1 MRHRVL
7 NPYRMQRW
15 FGSPRIVFWA
25 MLAACVLTLPS
36 LFSGMLGD
44 DYFIRAAVLQNTG
57 IPCVPR
63 SPVNAFTFTSGD
75 PGDLKQGIE
84 TGLYPWW
91 THPRRKM
98 AFFRPLPALTHWI
111 DFKLF
116 SGSVPMM
123 HLHSIL
129 WYALLVCVAGLL
141 YRRFLVPF
149 WAAGLAAVF
158 YAVDYSHAV
167 GAAML
172 CSRNTVMVAVFS
184 FLALLAHDAWR
195 RSGSKACSVIAPA
208 AFFASLL
215 CGEAAVAAGGYLL
228 AYALFIERVKPA
240 ARPATLLPYV
250 IAGGVWWI
258 IYTRLGYG
266 TAHIGLYIDP
276 GKDVLRFAANLMQR
290 LPVLLLGHFTL
301 PPSDVWSFLPAWP
314 ARIYTACAA
323 AGIMFIAWG
332 IWPLLRHDRTA
343 RFFAL
348 GTVLAAIPFCAA
360 LPSNRLLFFTGLGS
374 MGLIAGFLGM
384 LLEKPAWFEPYR
396 GRPRAL
402 LAGVWIFS
410 CAVIYPLLFIPA
422 SLSNIFMQ
430 KPLTLAAQTIV
441 SHNDECQS
449 GQTIAVSVPYDQMLF
464 YLHFIRA
471 ANGQNPCL
479 NTFLLSAGL
488 QPLEVQRINERT
500 LLVRFKSGMLKGAW
514 EQSFRD
520 SAALLEKGYS
530 LKLSDITVTVTA
542 LTDDGLPAEI
552 RYEFNKPLEDSSL
565 RWVTWSDEG
574 FIPFTLPAP
583 GETVRVNPLSLL
595 WWR

>member
-1 MRHRVL
+1 MDDRLSHPSRV
-7 NPYRMQRW
+7 QRW
-15 FGSPRIVFWA
+15 FGSPRIILWA
-25 MLAACVLTLPS
+25 ILAACVLTLPS

-57 IPCVPR
+57 IPGVPR
-63 SPVNAFTFTSGD
+63 SPFNAFTFTSGD
-75 PGDLKQGIE
+75 PGDVRQGIE

-123 HLHSIL
+123 HVHSIL

-149 WAAGLAAVF
+149 WVAGLATMF

-184 FLALLAHDAWR
+184 FLTLLAHDSWR
-195 RSGSKACSVIAPA
+195 HSGSKACRVLAPV

-215 CGEAAVAAGGYLL
+215 CGEASIAAGGYLL
-228 AYALFIERVKPA
+228 AYALFIDQGKPV
-240 ARPATLLPYV
+240 ARPASLLPYV
-250 IAGGVWWI
+250 IAGSVWWI

-276 GKDVLRFAANLMQR
+276 GKDVLRFAANLVQR
-290 LPVLLLGHFTL
+290 LPVLLLGHFSL
-301 PPSDVWSFLPAWP
+301 PPSDLWSFLPAWP
-314 ARIYTACAA
+314 ARIYAACSA
-323 AGIMFIAWG
+323 AGIFFIVWV
-332 IWPLLRHDRTA
+332 IWPLLRQDRTA

-348 GTVLAAIPFCAA
+348 GTLLAAIPFCAA

-384 LLEKPAWFEPYR
+384 VLEKPAWFVPYR

-402 LAGVWIFS
+402 LAGVWVFF
-410 CAVIYPLLFIPA
+410 CAVVYPLLFAPA
-422 SLSNIFMQ
+422 TLVNLFLQ
-430 KPLTLAAQTIV
+430 KPLTLAAQTIAPQ
-441 SHNDECQS
+441 NDKCFS
-449 GQTIAVSVPYDQMLF
+449 GQTIVISIPYDQMLF
-464 YLHFIRA
+464 YLNFIRA
-471 ANGQNPCL
+471 ANGQALCL

-488 QPLEVQRINERT
+488 QPLEVRRVNERT
-500 LLVRFKSGMLKGAW
+500 LMVRFESGMLKGSW

-520 SAALLEKGYS
+520 SAAPLEKGYTLQLPGFS
-530 LKLSDITVTVTA
+530 VMVTA
-542 LTDDGLPAEI
+542 LSDGGLPAEI
-552 RYEFNKPLEDSSL
+552 RYLFNKPLEDASL
-565 RWVTWSDEG
+565 RWVTWSDDG
-574 FIPFTLPAP
+574 FIPFTLPAF

-595 WWR
+595 WWH